1 MVVSDQVF
9 RFYLL
14 LPVVTLMVSSSWN
27 IEFGELKF
35 GTTICYIIVH
45 TYENSRVNLLNFE
58 IRVISPN
65 EDLSL
70 TK

>member
-14 LPVVTLMVSSSWN
+14 LPVVTLAVSSSWN

-35 GTTICYIIVH
+35 GTAICHITMHIYK
-45 TYENSRVNLLNFE
+45 NSWVNLLNFE
-58 IRVISPN
+58 IR
-65 EDLSL
+65 EYDY
-70 TK
+70 